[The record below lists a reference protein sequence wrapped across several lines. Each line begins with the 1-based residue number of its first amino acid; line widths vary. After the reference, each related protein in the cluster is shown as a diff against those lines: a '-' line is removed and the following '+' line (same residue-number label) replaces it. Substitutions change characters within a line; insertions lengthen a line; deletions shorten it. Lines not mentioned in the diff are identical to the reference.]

1 MNKWLTLLAL
11 GISYTAQAESLK
23 TTTVAYRE
31 VEATYDSLA
40 TAEAER
46 QSTVSAQVAGRIVE
60 INFRVG
66 DSVQKGQVIMRID
79 PTAANQDVAGMQARV
94 REAEV
99 QRDNLQKQY
108 QRIKELFQQQYVG
121 QAQLDKAEAD
131 YKSAVAQVNTLQAGL
146 KQSTTNRNFT
156 TINAPYS
163 GVMSALHVE
172 VGEMAFAGKPLA
184 TGYDPRYLRLSSHV
198 PQSQMSAIQSYNK
211 AYIELNG
218 QSSWLSASKIT
229 FIPTADARTH
239 TSEVRIALPEN
250 SSVLPNQLAKVHFVV
265 GQEQRL
271 VIPKAS
277 VLQRSELNA
286 VYVIKAKQKPQLRQI
301 RLGKT
306 LANGWVEVLAGLEAG
321 ETIAL
326 EPIAAGLGV

>member
-1 MNKWLTLLAL
+1 MKTALVLASLTLVTSVA
-11 GISYTAQAESLK
+11 AAPLK
-23 TTTVAYRE
+23 TTTVSYRL
-31 VEATYDSLA
+31 VENTYDTVA
-40 TAEAER
+40 NAEAER
-46 QSTVSAQVAGRIVE
+46 QSTVSAQVTGRIVN
-60 INFRVG
+60 IYFRAG
-66 DSVQKGQVIMRID
+66 DKVQQGQAIMRID
-79 PTAANQDVAGMQARV
+79 AATANDDVAGMQARV

-146 KQSTTNRNFT
+146 KQSTTNRNFS

-198 PQSQMSAIQSYNK
+198 PQSQMSAIQRYNK

-250 SSVLPNQLAKVHFVV
+250 SAVLPNQLAKVHFVV

-286 VYVIKAKQKPQLRQI
+286 VYVIKPKQKPQLRQI